1 MVVCISSNLKSI
13 GNDLKSR
20 GYIVVEE
27 LNGIDPDAIIC
38 NIKEGELTSIINT
51 NSLKREGTLII
62 DYGSKS
68 IDDIENILNN
78 RTNIS
83 SDTLIGIS

>member
-13 GNDLKSR
+13 GNDLKDR

-38 NIKEGELTSIINT
+38 NIKEGELANIVNI

-68 IDDIENILNN
+68 IEDIENILNN
-78 RTNIS
+78 RASTS
-83 SDTLIGIS
+83 PDQLIGIS

>member
-1 MVVCISSNLKSI
+1 MVICISSNLKFI
-13 GNDLKSR
+13 GNDLKER

-27 LNGIDPDAIIC
+27 LNGNDPDAIIC
-38 NIKEGELTSIINT
+38 NIKDGELTEIISAS
-51 NSLKREGTLII
+51 SLKREGIIII

-78 RTNIS
+78 RINIS